1 MSMLR
6 EFVTG
11 VGLLGRGIALVFR
24 SPRLLL
30 LGALPALLAFVVL
43 ATGYTLLLVFLGDEA
58 DLVTPFADGW
68 SPGWRTTAH
77 VVAGIALAGA
87 GLVVAALLFTTLA
100 LTIGD
105 PCYEAI
111 SRHTERQCGGLP
123 DEVEVV
129 WWRSA
134 GRAVRDALRM
144 LVASAVTG
152 VLLFAAG
159 FLPAVGQTVVP
170 VLGAL
175 VGGWYL
181 TLELTGVPY
190 ERRGLRLAERRRLL
204 RRYRPQA
211 LGFGVAVFVLFLVPF
226 GALIGTPAAV
236 AGATLLARHTLG
248 DSTTVHRPAP
258 VPG

>member
-1 MSMLR
+1 MLR
-6 EFVTG
+6 EFLAG
-11 VGLLGRGIALVFR
+11 AGLLGRGIVLLFR

-30 LGALPALLAFVVL
+30 LGALPALLAFAVL
-43 ATGYTLLLVFLGDEA
+43 ATGYTFLLVFLGDEA
-58 DLVTPFADGW
+58 DLLTPFADGW

-77 VVAGIALAGA
+77 VAAGIALAGA

-123 DEVEVV
+123 DEVEVA
-129 WWRSA
+129 WWRSL
-134 GRAVRDALRM
+134 GRSARDALRM

-152 VLLFAAG
+152 VVLFAAG

-175 VGGWYL
+175 IGGWYL
-181 TLELTGVPY
+181 ALELTGVAY
-190 ERRGLRLAERRRLL
+190 ERRGLRLAQRRRVL
-204 RRYRPQA
+204 RRYRPRA

-248 DSTTVHRPAP
+248 DPITVRGAAP